1 MRNSLLAL
9 ALLALLPATPVAAQQ
24 PSDTSLTVESIFKRG
39 DFRSAPLPSVH
50 WLKDGKSYLDT
61 RPAEGGGANIVRVDL
76 STGTERVVVDAKT
89 IVDAAGK
96 RIDIEDITLS
106 DDESKAL
113 LFHGSVRV
121 WRQNT

>member
-9 ALLALLPATPVAAQQ
+9 ALLAPLPASPAAAQQ

-39 DFRSAPLPSVH
+39 DFRSAQLPNVH

-61 RPAEGGGANIVRVDL
+61 RPNAGGGADIVRVDL
-76 STGTERVVVDAKT
+76 TTGAERVIADAKS
-89 IVDAAGK
+89 IVDATGK

-121 WRQNT
+121 WRQ